1 MNRNQQPRCWRLKAR
16 NRQKK
21 RQLPN
26 NKQKH
31 NVFID
36 GIHSIHIKSPFRS
49 FDSIRYSIIV
59 ILILSM
65 TEHFTEADSLITF
78 YTKDFGKVVAKA
90 KGAKRI
96 VSKLSAH
103 LEPLN
108 FVLVRLIEGR
118 GFQIADALTI
128 NNQSLL
134 RRTPTDL
141 KKIKCFLRP
150 MRFENPGK

>member
-1 MNRNQQPRCWRLKAR
+1 
-16 NRQKK
+16 
-21 RQLPN
+21 
-26 NKQKH
+26 
-31 NVFID
+31 
-36 GIHSIHIKSPFRS
+36 
-49 FDSIRYSIIV
+49 
-59 ILILSM
+59 M

-78 YTKDFGKVVAKA
+78 YTKDFGKVGAKA

-128 NNQSLL
+128 NNQSIL

-141 KKIKCFLRP
+141 KKIKCF
-150 MRFENPGK
+150 FATNAV